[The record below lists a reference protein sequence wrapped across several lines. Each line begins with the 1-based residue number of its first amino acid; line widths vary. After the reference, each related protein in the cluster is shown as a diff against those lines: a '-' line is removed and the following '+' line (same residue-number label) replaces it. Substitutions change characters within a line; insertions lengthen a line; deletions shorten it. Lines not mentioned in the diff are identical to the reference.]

1 VSGYL
6 EKEEKKMNVKTMDVL
21 ECYMRTHL
29 DEQQSAS
36 VIFDKLTPYKVNTDA
51 HSPEQPHY
59 GNTAQHG
66 KLS

>member
-1 VSGYL
+1 VDTWRKKNKKG
-6 EKEEKKMNVKTMDVL
+6 ECKEDG
-21 ECYMRTHL
+21 CIITHL

-51 HSPEQPHY
+51 HSPEQPHD